1 MEFFEQIFILFKTVE
16 YLIFLEF
23 PKPFTDHKD
32 SFRGLRSLVVI
43 IINGIFCIFFCLN
56 KKNKINFELKTC
68 IIVLFLSSIF
78 FFKTALTRSDSY
90 HIRYGSGISFFL
102 FFLNLFIFFFFKKN
116 FFYFFVK
123 KIIFNNSKVFYLIFI
138 FVCLILFLPN
148 AVKNFYYNNS
158 IILNFNRLILKDDNF
173 FLKYEDITFLNY
185 YQSLSKEDK
194 CIQVFTDYT
203 SLPYLMKKPSCT
215 KFFRPEIILK
225 NFTEKKFLQ
234 EFKSKSP
241 QFILYSSPISLM
253 TLKNNMPE
261 TNKYII
267 NNYEFYA
274 SFYQKWIIYKKK

>member
-1 MEFFEQIFILFKTVE
+1 M
-16 YLIFLEF
+16 
-23 PKPFTDHKD
+23 
-32 SFRGLRSLVVI
+32 
-43 IINGIFCIFFCLN
+43 
-56 KKNKINFELKTC
+56 
-68 IIVLFLSSIF
+68 
-78 FFKTALTRSDSY
+78 
-90 HIRYGSGISFFL
+90 
-102 FFLNLFIFFFFKKN
+102 
-116 FFYFFVK
+116 
-123 KIIFNNSKVFYLIFI
+123 
-138 FVCLILFLPN
+138 
-148 AVKNFYYNNS
+148 
-158 IILNFNRLILKDDNF
+158 NFNRLILKDDNF